1 MVAHVA
7 VQTLVERLARH
18 YAEGPHLLE
27 AMRAREEFF
36 ERAGKVFDDDG
47 DLFEERMAAFLEW
60 YIVERP
66 WGRKGGEGSGLVNV
80 SAAGVK
86 EPAPGLAPVLA
97 ALGEEAI
104 FSTPERQEAALVA
117 TSHHSLFLLH
127 TVKEQQLG
135 LEDLLGGAR
144 FTVRERRS
152 TLGFEP
158 GAVFEARL
166 IWDGEGT
173 VFGKTFLFHPPDA
186 REMVLELAEACEREN
201 APRTELLFRLSRAY
215 VRWHRQGHLG
225 AAKIYKGETPA

>member
-1 MVAHVA
+1 VA

-18 YAEGPHLLE
+18 YAEGPYLLE
-27 AMRAREEFF
+27 AMRAREDFF

-66 WGRKGGEGSGLVNV
+66 WSGAKGTDESGSRAL
-80 SAAGVK
+80 AAAR
-86 EPAPGLAPVLA
+86 EPSVGWAPVLT
-97 ALGEEAI
+97 ALQEATL
-104 FSTPERQEAALVA
+104 FSSDERREAALVA
-117 TSHHSLFLLH
+117 TSHHSLFLMH
-127 TVKEQQLG
+127 AVKDQMLS

-144 FTVRERRS
+144 FNVSERRS

-158 GAVFEARL
+158 GRVFEARV
-166 IWDGEGT
+166 IWAGDGA

-186 REMVLELAEACEREN
+186 RDVVLELADACEQGGASRS
-201 APRTELLFRLSRAY
+201 ALLFRLSRAY

-225 AAKIYKGETPA
+225 AAKIYRGE

>member
-1 MVAHVA
+1 MA

-18 YAEGPHLLE
+18 YAEGANLLE

-47 DLFEERMAAFLEW
+47 DLFEGRMGAFLEW

-66 WGRKGGEGSGLVNV
+66 WGSGGVEGE
-80 SAAGVK
+80 SAG
-86 EPAPGLAPVLA
+86 PVPVVA
-97 ALGEEAI
+97 ALSEHAL
-104 FSTPERQEAALVA
+104 FSADERREAACVA

-127 TVKEQQLG
+127 QVKEQQLA
-135 LEDLLGGAR
+135 LEDLLGGGR
-144 FTVRERRS
+144 FVVRERRS

-158 GAVFEARL
+158 GGVFEARL
-166 IWDGEGT
+166 IWEGEGT

-186 REMVLELAEACEREN
+186 REVVLELADACPPEDAAR
-201 APRTELLFRLSRAY
+201 AELLFRLSRAY

-225 AAKIYKGETPA
+225 AAKIYRGES

>member
-1 MVAHVA
+1 VA

-60 YIVERP
+60 YIIERP
-66 WGRKGGEGSGLVNV
+66 WGRKGPSEGSGLVSV
-80 SAAGVK
+80 AAAGVK
-86 EPAPGLAPVLA
+86 EPRVGSAPVLA
-97 ALGEEAI
+97 ALEEAEI
-104 FSTPERQEAALVA
+104 FSAAERREAALVA

-127 TVKEQQLG
+127 TVKDQQLG
-135 LEDLLGGAR
+135 VEDLLGGAR
-144 FTVRERRS
+144 FSVRERRS

-158 GAVFEARL
+158 GGVFEARL

-186 REMVLELAEACEREN
+186 REAVLELADACEREN
-201 APRTELLFRLSRAY
+201 APRTDLLFRLSRAY

-225 AAKIYKGETPA
+225 AAKIYKGDTPS

>member
-1 MVAHVA
+1 VA

-60 YIVERP
+60 YIIERP
-66 WGRKGGEGSGLVNV
+66 WGRKGPSEGSGLVSV
-80 SAAGVK
+80 AAAGVK
-86 EPAPGLAPVLA
+86 EPRVGSAPVLA
-97 ALGEEAI
+97 ALEEAEV
-104 FSTPERQEAALVA
+104 FSAAERHEAALVA

-127 TVKEQQLG
+127 TVKDQQLG
-135 LEDLLGGAR
+135 VEDLLGGAR
-144 FTVRERRS
+144 FSVRERRS

-158 GAVFEARL
+158 GSVFEARL

-186 REMVLELAEACEREN
+186 REVVLELADACEREN
-201 APRTELLFRLSRAY
+201 APRTDLLFRLSRAY

-225 AAKIYKGETPA
+225 AAKIYKGDAPS